1 MSNGRFLQYYWQI
14 RTLLGEKEHLL
25 DRVHPDYQIC
35 GDDDVEYRSTFRA
48 TIVFADGSRLTVRF
62 ALKGDGDI
70 VEFNYAYQ
78 YLDPHGKRI
87 FRYDDA
93 PHHPEIVTH
102 PHHLHRGPEPSR
114 GKKDKV
120 YPLDILRV
128 DFATVF
134 TKIERQYLKGAK
146 CET

>member
-1 MSNGRFLQYYWQI
+1 MSNGRFGQYYWRI
-14 RTLLGEKEHLL
+14 RSLLAEKDHLL
-25 DRVHPDYQIC
+25 NISHPDYVVC
-35 GDDDVEYRSTFRA
+35 EEYEAEYLTSFWA
-48 TIVFADGSRLTVRF
+48 TIVFKDGSRLAVRF
-62 ALKGDGDI
+62 ALKSDGDI
-70 VEFNYAYQ
+70 EEFKYSYQ
-78 YLDPHGKRI
+78 YLDPQGRRI
-87 FRYDDA
+87 LRYDDA